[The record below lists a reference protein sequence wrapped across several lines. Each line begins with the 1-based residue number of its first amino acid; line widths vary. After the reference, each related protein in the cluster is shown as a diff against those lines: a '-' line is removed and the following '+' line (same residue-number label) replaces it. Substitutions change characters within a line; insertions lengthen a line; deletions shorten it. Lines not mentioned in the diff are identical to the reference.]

1 MDLKQIREELRR
13 LTALTDGWSAT
24 EELPA
29 VERDLALDKLRA
41 LYDAVRF
48 AGGSDAAP
56 EETAADPAPKA
67 VPVDLGLDVLLPPIV
82 PVPDREADSYSSAP
96 DKPAVAETAAE
107 KPMIE
112 EAAADLSA
120 ATESPAP
127 EPIVAPLPVPDSEV
141 VSEPVS
147 EPEAT
152 PEPELASE
160 AVSEP
165 TSEPEPKP
173 QPEHGHESM
182 SEPEPEPVSPPEPKS
197 EPAPAPQ
204 PVVGSLFGFEEEE
217 TLRHRRKQRVIMSLY
232 DVEEPAP
239 KPAGSERPGR
249 REEAPQPPVREFSG
263 EPAAPKEVPAPAV
276 EATPKTAP
284 QAIPEPE
291 PVPETPETVDTLAAE
306 KPGPEQTALPTG
318 SVLGEVINQDVQT
331 LADTLEAPRDVAT
344 ELKRRE
350 PVTDLERAI
359 GINDKFLM
367 IRDLFNGDAAAYE
380 TAIRTLN
387 GFEELDDCMIHIAE
401 HYAWNPNSDGAK
413 LMAELLERKFS

>member
-13 LTALTDGWSAT
+13 LTVLTDGWSAT

-48 AGGSDAAP
+48 AGGTDAAP

-96 DKPAVAETAAE
+96 EKPAAAETAAE

-112 EAAADLSA
+112 EAAADMSA

-127 EPIVAPLPVPDSEV
+127 EPIAAPLPVPDWEA
-141 VSEPVS
+141 VSESVS
-147 EPEAT
+147 EPEAD
-152 PEPELASE
+152 PQHEHES
-160 AVSEP
+160 V
-165 TSEPEPKP
+165 SEPEPALMP
-173 QPEHGHESM
+173 VP
-182 SEPEPEPVSPPEPKS
+182 EPEPEPVSPPEPKS

-263 EPAAPKEVPAPAV
+263 EPAASKEVPAPAV
-276 EATPKTAP
+276 EATPETAP
-284 QAIPEPE
+284 QAIPEPA
-291 PVPETPETVDTLAAE
+291 PAPETPETVDTLAAE
-306 KPGPEQTALPTG
+306 KPGPEQPALPTG